1 MAPLHHNTTPT
12 TVRGS
17 ARAPLA
23 DDAGV
28 DAMDVTVEPQDR
40 EQEQGPEAVHREGG
54 RAVAIGDDLAM
65 EASGGGDGEEDGDDA
80 KTRDP
85 RAQQEGE
92 EATAGD
98 GGPVAAKAKRQR
110 VEAGVEAPPSS
121 PERPGD
127 GGRGATVV
135 VSGSAERKESTGD
148 AEAEEKAEEEED
160 EVTVVCSTPGPALP
174 DIPTNEAHVTKR
186 AKGVL
191 QFTVALEPPVLPL
204 AGKDGPAAGDDQ
216 ARSECEQRAAAIA
229 KGVERAVRGDKEA
242 KTVTAWVEDAKG
254 VNWRLMYFPYGNKP
268 SEDLRS
274 PHTFKLSLYV
284 EMQPRSMKVGK
295 EGKAGEQQGAGGEED
310 KPAGLYCRRYIHM
323 TLRPRHHG
331 GDAAAAS
338 AMKKVG
344 RFSFLLC

>member
-1 MAPLHHNTTPT
+1 
-12 TVRGS
+12 
-17 ARAPLA
+17 
-23 DDAGV
+23 
-28 DAMDVTVEPQDR
+28 MDVTTVDPQDR
-40 EQEQGPEAVHREGG
+40 EQEQGPSQP
-54 RAVAIGDDLAM
+54 RAVAIGDDFAM
-65 EASGGGDGEEDGDDA
+65 EASAGGDGDGDDA
-80 KTRDP
+80 KTRDPP

-98 GGPVAAKAKRQR
+98 GGPVVAVAAKRQR

-121 PERPGD
+121 PERPGG
-127 GGRGATVV
+127 GGRGATAVV
-135 VSGSAERKESTGD
+135 LGSAERKESTGD
-148 AEAEEKAEEEED
+148 AEAEEKAEEDD
-160 EVTVVCSTPGPALP
+160 EVMVVGSTPGPALP

-204 AGKDGPAAGDDQ
+204 AGKAGPAAGDDQ

-254 VNWRLMYFPYGNKP
+254 VKWRLMYFPYGNKP
-268 SEDLRS
+268 TEDLRS

-284 EMQPRSMKVGK
+284 EMQPRSMEVGK
-295 EGKAGEQQGAGGEED
+295 EGKAGAQQGAGGEDE
-310 KPAGLYCRRYIHM
+310 KPAAGLYCRRYIHM

-331 GDAAAAS
+331 GNAAAAA

-344 RFSFLLC
+344 RFFGLS